1 MDESITVG
9 EETVANVL
17 LLVELSAVGGLV
29 VGVSDT
35 SKYTGIIG
43 TEEEKKTLGLLMKL
57 NISAITG
64 QESENFEKRFS

>member
-43 TEEEKKTLGLLMKL
+43 TITDNRRQSHNALKH
-57 NISAITG
+57 AINKMVLC
-64 QESENFEKRFS
+64 EIFLA